1 MTGIIEAAGL
11 SRDEAADFVSVYAG
25 YGTIG
30 GAPSTRAAC
39 RLANAVSAELEASR
53 PIAPGDVVKVTWMN
67 DRLRVVAVD
76 GDEMW
81 LQDLAEGSRLTVR
94 ADCVER
100 INP

>member
-1 MTGIIEAAGL
+1 MSIIEATGL
-11 SRDEAADFVSVYAG
+11 SRAEATDFVSI
-25 YGTIG
+25 YGG
-30 GAPSTRAAC
+30 NSLAHGAPSLRAAT
-39 RLANAVSAELEASR
+39 RLAEVLRAELEASR